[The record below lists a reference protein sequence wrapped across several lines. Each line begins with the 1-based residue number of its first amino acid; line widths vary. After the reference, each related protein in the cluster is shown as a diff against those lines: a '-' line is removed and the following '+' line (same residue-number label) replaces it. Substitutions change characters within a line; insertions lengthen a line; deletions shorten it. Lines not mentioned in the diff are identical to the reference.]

1 MAGWVYILSNPAMQG
16 LLKIGYTDRDPFGR
30 AKEISQA
37 TGVPFDFVVD
47 YQIYVSHPYEVEQKT
62 HQQLSKYRVNNNR
75 EFFQCSY
82 EDAIYAIKEVISL
95 CEKENNEFV
104 FGSEVFYKFEKEKL
118 ISALEKKKE
127 FIKQKEIQRNQLLAE
142 AEKKF
147 QNDKFYLENS
157 KKIKEQEI
165 HKNHKEPCLRRIVA
179 ACILTLLACPAMFIV
194 WLAIWFPLILR
205 AEYDINIYIALV
217 LYPFYFYLLYKPYCK
232 IKQKVLV
239 VIDTYQDAYI
249 NHDLHQ
255 KLKQLDNDY
264 KTQFDKLNID
274 YQNTVHQ
281 IQENTK

>member
-1 MAGWVYILSNPAMQG
+1 MAGWVYILSNPAMQN

-104 FGSEVFYKFEKEKL
+104 FGSEVFYKLEKEKL

-127 FIKQKEIQRNQLLAE
+127 FIKQKEIQRNQLLTE
-142 AEKKF
+142 AKKKF

-157 KKIKEQEI
+157 KKIKIQEI
-165 HKNHKEPCLRRIVA
+165 HKNHKEPFLRRLVPI
-179 ACILTLLACPAMFIV
+179 
-194 WLAIWFPLILR
+194 LILLGIL
-205 AEYDINIYIALV
+205 ALLSVISETLMMIYSVGLLV
-217 LYPFYFYLLYKPYCK
+217 LGPIMMSTKLFEKM
-232 IKQKVLV
+232 V
-239 VIDTYQDAYI
+239 DTYV

-255 KLKQLDNDY
+255 KLEQLDNDY
-264 KTQFDKLNID
+264 KTQFDKLNVD
-274 YQNTVHQ
+274 YQNTIHQ